1 MAKWNINI
9 KWVVADITN
18 KSVYS
23 PLFEWIVNWIQAIIK
38 NNTSKWEIIIKV
50 LRSNQLLWLDWSKE
64 SLWDIEWFEIIDDWI
79 GFIIENQESFDTYR
93 SDYKLEDF
101 WWKWFW
107 RFFYLKFFQE
117 VKFVSIYLENWIK
130 KKIEFDFDI
139 NAKDIMSNKD
149 ITNANDIENIG
160 TKLILKRLKKQYI
173 TRLNSQSKHLDTLWR
188 KLLEHLLMYFA
199 DDKFNCPNIY
209 LDDWVDK
216 PLLLN
221 SLIWK
226 WKEIEAIYNNKIII
240 PQKFDNNIK
249 LEFWIKIFKI
259 KYSTANNTI
268 NLCWHNRVVIE
279 ESLWKIIPDFNQT
292 LKEKNNNKENN
303 YSIKSYIFWD
313 YLDKNVNTERWSF
326 IFVKD
331 EDFLKDF
338 VNENDILNSWIIKI
352 QEFYKDFL
360 DEQKVIKIDKVKNFI
375 NKKAPWYSILYKNF
389 DFNSIDSTISEERLD
404 MKFHELKYKQE
415 KETKIKVDTFVKSS
429 DFSSEKEV
437 LDLVNSLSDVVKT
450 DLAHYVATRK
460 FTLDLLYE
468 SLKWDDETKK
478 YKSEDSVHT
487 IIFPTKN
494 DSEEISYEDHNL
506 WILDEKLAFT
516 NYVASDR
523 PLNWGTTERPDIII
537 YDNPIALRWDNTASN
552 PITIFEFKK
561 PWRDDFTL
569 PSTKKDED
577 PIEQIKR
584 YRNNIIDWKY
594 TTRDWLEIEI
604 QPKTPFYWYVVC
616 TLNKKGKNWL
626 DREKILTMMPDWKW
640 YFTWFPTLNMY
651 VEVLDWSKVIND
663 SKIRNQKFFERL
675 KIN

>member
-1 MAKWNINI
+1 MAKWDINL

-18 KSVYS
+18 TSVYY
-23 PLFEWIVNWIQAIIK
+23 PLFEWIVNWIHAIIK
-38 NNTSKWEIIIKV
+38 NRNHDWEIIIKA
-50 LRSNQLLWLDWSKE
+50 LRSKQLWWLDWEKNT
-64 SLWDIEWFEIIDDWI
+64 LWDIEWFEIIDNWI
-79 GFIIENQESFDTYR
+79 GFNLENQESFNTYR

-101 WWKWFW
+101 WWKWFG

-117 VKFVSIYLENWIK
+117 VKFVSVYLDNWVK

-149 ITNANDIENIG
+149 IKEAKDVDKIW
-160 TKLILKRLKKQYI
+160 TKLILKNLKKQYI

-199 DDKFNCPNIY
+199 DDKFNCPKIY
-209 LDDWVDK
+209 LTDWIDK

-221 SLIWK
+221 WLIWK
-226 WKEIEAIYNNKIII
+226 WKEIEDIYNDKISIL
-240 PQKFDNNIK
+240 QKHDNDIK
-249 LEFWIKIFKI
+249 LNFWIKIFKI

-279 ESLWKIIPDFNQT
+279 ESLWKFIPDFNQT
-292 LKEKNNNKENN
+292 LKEKNDNKENN

-313 YLDKNVNTERWSF
+313 YLDENVNTERWSF

-338 VNENDILNSWIIKI
+338 VNENDILDSWIIKI

-360 DEQKVIKIDKVKNFI
+360 DEQKIIKIDKVKNFV
-375 NKKAPWYSILYKNF
+375 NWKAPWYSALYKNF
-389 DFNSIDSTISEERLD
+389 DFNLIDSTISEEKLD

-415 KETKIKVDTFVKSS
+415 KETKIKVNSFVKTS
-429 DFSSEKEV
+429 DFSNEKEV

-460 FTLDLLYE
+460 FTLDLLSE
-468 SLKWDDETKK
+468 SLKWDNETEK

-487 IIFPTKN
+487 IIFPTKM
-494 DSEEISYEDHNL
+494 DSEEISYEDHNM

-516 NYVASDR
+516 NYISSDK
-523 PLNWGTTERPDIII
+523 PLNWWTTERPDIII
-537 YDNPIALRWDNTASN
+537 YDNPIALRWDNNASN

-584 YRNNIIDWKY
+584 YRNNIMDWKFK
-594 TTRDWLEIEI
+594 TPDWIEIEFSDN
-604 QPKTPFYWYVVC
+604 TPFYWYVVC
-616 TLNKKGKNWL
+616 TLNKKVKDWL
-626 DREKILTMMPDWKW
+626 DREKNFTMMPDGKW
-640 YFTWFPTLNMY
+640 YFTWFQNLNMY
-651 VEVLDWSKVIND
+651 VEVLDWSKVITD